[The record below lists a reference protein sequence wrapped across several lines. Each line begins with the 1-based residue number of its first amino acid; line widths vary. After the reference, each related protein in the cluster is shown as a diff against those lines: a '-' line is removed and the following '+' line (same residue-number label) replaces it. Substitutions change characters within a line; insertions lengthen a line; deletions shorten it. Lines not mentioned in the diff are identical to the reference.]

1 MLEQFLN
8 HIERNQLC
16 RKSDRIL
23 LAVSGGIDSMV
34 MLNLFESAGY
44 AIGVAHCNFLLRGD
58 ESDADEQF
66 IMKTCRTKNIPFYST
81 RFSTTEYARLN
92 RISIQMAARELRYAW
107 FDELLDSARYNFVA
121 TAHHLNDSIETVLL
135 NWTHGGS
142 SEGLLGIPVKNNR
155 IIRPLLFASRPA
167 IEVYAQSTNLS
178 WREDAS
184 NLTDNYPRNFLRHQV
199 VPKLKKLN
207 PSFEETFKSG
217 LEKLRAGHRLEQLAL
232 SQLQSDFIKMPGK
245 HVIVEKELFEKIE
258 HSPVILWRL
267 IRNFHFTLPVCE
279 DIIHALPGQPGKR
292 FLSPTHQLVID
303 RSTLIITE
311 HTDFWNPTEI
321 GAAQTSASLGP
332 WNMTIE
338 KVDGKAPPD
347 DPDIA
352 VLDMDH
358 LHFPVVWR
366 TWQPGDFFYP
376 LGMEHKKKVSDFLI
390 DNKVPLSNKPHVTV
404 LESAG
409 RIIWVVGYRIDNRFK
424 VSDSTKQA
432 VQFTVSPYFN

>member
-8 HIERNQLC
+8 HIEQNQLC

-66 IMKTCRTKNIPFYST
+66 VMEICQKKNIPFYVT
-81 RFSTTEYARLN
+81 RFNTTDYAKLN
-92 RISIQMAARELRYAW
+92 HLSIQMAARELRYAW
-107 FDELLDSARYNFVA
+107 FDELLDTERYDFVA

-135 NWTHGGS
+135 NWIHGGS

-155 IIRPLLFASRPA
+155 IIRPLLFVSRTA

-184 NLTDNYPRNFLRHQV
+184 NLTNNYPRNFLRHQV
-199 VPKLKKLN
+199 IPKLKELN
-207 PSFEETFKSG
+207 PSFEETFKIG
-217 LEKLRAGHRLEQLAL
+217 LEKLSAGHQLEQLAL
-232 SQLQSDFIKMPGK
+232 SQLQSDFVKISGK
-245 HVIVEKELFEKIE
+245 QVTILKELFEKIE

-267 IRNFHFTLPVCE
+267 IRNYHFTLPVCE
-279 DIIHALPGQPGKR
+279 DIVHALSGQPGKR

-311 HTDFWNPTEI
+311 HEDFWNPTEI
-321 GAAQTSASLGP
+321 AAEQTSAALGP

-338 KVDGKAPPD
+338 KVDGKILPAE
-347 DPDIA
+347 PDIA
-352 VLDMDH
+352 VLDADQ
-358 LHFPVVWR
+358 LQFPLVWR
-366 TWQPGDFFYP
+366 PWQPGDFFYP

-390 DNKVPLSNKPHVTV
+390 DNKVPMSDKPHVTV

-424 VSDSTKQA
+424 VSASTKQA
-432 VQFTVSPYFN
+432 VQFTVSPYFI